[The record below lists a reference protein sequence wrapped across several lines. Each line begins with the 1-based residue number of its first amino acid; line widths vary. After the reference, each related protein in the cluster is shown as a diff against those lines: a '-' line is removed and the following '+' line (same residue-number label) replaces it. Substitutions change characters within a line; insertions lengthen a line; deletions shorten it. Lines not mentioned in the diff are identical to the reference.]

1 MHSKRRYSRTMFT
14 ALIVCLVVAGSAL
27 GVLRWRIQS
36 SLDDWCATAQAAHP
50 HPGDDVAALMAYVQ
64 SDQHSL
70 RKRNRAVW
78 ALGQAR
84 DPRALPALEPF
95 ATGGPCNH
103 DRQLCQRELEK
114 AIALCKTETPN
125 LLQIRTPQRRGGVN
139 KATDRCG

>member
-1 MHSKRRYSRTMFT
+1 MHSKRRYSRTVLT
-14 ALIVCLVVAGSAL
+14 AGVVCLVLAASAL

-70 RKRNRAVW
+70 RKRNHAVW

-103 DRQLCQRELEK
+103 DRQLCQRELKK
-114 AIALCKTETPN
+114 AIALCKAETPN
-125 LLQIRTPQRRGGVN
+125 LLHIHTPQRQ
-139 KATDRCG
+139 KAVETATNTGE